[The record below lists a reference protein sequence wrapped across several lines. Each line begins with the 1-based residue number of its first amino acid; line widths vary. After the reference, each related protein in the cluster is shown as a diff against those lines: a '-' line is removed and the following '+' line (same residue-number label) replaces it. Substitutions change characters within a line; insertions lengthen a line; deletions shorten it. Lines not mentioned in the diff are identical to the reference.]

1 MHINL
6 YIIYIHINGTKA
18 SLGTSLTLISR
29 ASLRKSKKYFGHIIA
44 FLSIIGTITSIVS
57 KLMLYEVNRYV

>member
-6 YIIYIHINGTKA
+6 CIIYIHINGTKA

-29 ASLRKSKKYFGHIIA
+29 ASLRKSKKYFRHIIA
-44 FLSIIGTITSIVS
+44 FLKYNTITIIVL
-57 KLMLYEVNRYV
+57 KINDI